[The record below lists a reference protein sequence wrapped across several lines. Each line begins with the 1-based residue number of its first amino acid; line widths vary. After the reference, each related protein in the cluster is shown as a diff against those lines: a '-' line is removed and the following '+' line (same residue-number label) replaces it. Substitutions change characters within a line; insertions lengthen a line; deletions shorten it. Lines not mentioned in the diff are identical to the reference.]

1 MRTKVLFMSLV
12 LGCLWSCQQDET
24 IEQTDGQT
32 IKFTSVVI
40 GDETLSRASG
50 STSIDVISMRTEL
63 DDAFTVFNLREDT
76 RSWEEFGKAD
86 EVLFYAHY
94 PRLPEDVSGAE
105 TRVLKGGTDDYL
117 FGQAKAVNGQQQ
129 VCLQFKRVMV
139 PLAVE
144 VLEEDG
150 NPYPGSIEVGA
161 LLKNKGVQNLKD
173 GSVTT
178 LDEKEYT
185 KFECVANSTTR
196 GVKAIIAINLLPQK
210 IEKGTPF
217 QVQLSDGRAYTA
229 TVAETVLLK
238 SGENYKAV
246 VKGDKVTITIFDGS
260 IPL

>member
-24 IEQTDGQT
+24 IEQTDGRI

-40 GDETLSRASG
+40 GDEALSRASG

>member
-1 MRTKVLFMSLV
+1 MKTKVFLMSLA
-12 LGCLWSCQQDET
+12 LSCLWSCQQNESEELITART
-24 IEQTDGQT
+24 IN
-32 IKFTSVVI
+32 FTSVVI
-40 GDETLSRASG
+40 GDEVLSRAG
-50 STSIDVISMRTEL
+50 GTSIDA
-63 DDAFTVFNLREDT
+63 DA
-76 RSWEEFGKAD
+76 G
-86 EVLFYAHY
+86 LFYAHY

>member
-1 MRTKVLFMSLV
+1 MP
-12 LGCLWSCQQDET
+12 
-24 IEQTDGQT
+24 I
-32 IKFTSVVI
+32 
-40 GDETLSRASG
+40 
-50 STSIDVISMRTEL
+50 
-63 DDAFTVFNLREDT
+63 T
-76 RSWEEFGKAD
+76 R
-86 EVLFYAHY
+86 
-94 PRLPEDVSGAE
+94 VSGAE

>member
-1 MRTKVLFMSLV
+1 MKTKVFLMSLA
-12 LGCLWSCQQDET
+12 LSCLWSCQQNESEELITART
-24 IEQTDGQT
+24 IN
-32 IKFTSVVI
+32 FTSVVI
-40 GDETLSRASG
+40 GDEVLSRAG
-50 STSIDVISMRTEL
+50 GTSIDVISMRTEL

-210 IEKGTPF
+210 IE
-217 QVQLSDGRAYTA
+217 
-229 TVAETVLLK
+229 
-238 SGENYKAV
+238 
-246 VKGDKVTITIFDGS
+246 
-260 IPL
+260 